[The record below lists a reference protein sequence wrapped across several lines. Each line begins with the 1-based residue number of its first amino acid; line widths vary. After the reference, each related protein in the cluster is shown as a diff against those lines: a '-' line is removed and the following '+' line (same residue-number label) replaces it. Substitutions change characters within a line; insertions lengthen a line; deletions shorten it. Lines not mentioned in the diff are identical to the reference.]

1 VSHLE
6 IRTDAALRDY
16 CSQLVESS
24 LVGLDTEFVSEY
36 SYRPQLCLV
45 QVIDDGGRMA
55 MIDSMAVEDLTPFWE
70 IVAEAGREI
79 VVHAGRGEL
88 EFCLRATGRLPE
100 TVFDVQ
106 IAAGLAG
113 IEYPANY
120 GSLIAQVLGEKPN
133 KHETRTDWRRRPLS
147 SRQIEYAM
155 DDVRH
160 LRPLRDAI
168 AERLASLGRLE
179 WLREEMTRWLDEVHR
194 SLTHQRW
201 RRVSGNSGLDRRALA
216 VLRELWQW
224 REEEAE
230 RRDKPV
236 RHVLRDDLIV
246 ELAKRKTADVKRIG
260 TVRGLERGDLRRH
273 VDDMAR
279 HIRRALELPEEEC
292 PSKATSQQVPQ
303 MSVLGQF
310 LFSALGSV
318 CRERSLAPSLVG
330 SPNDVRELITHRLYG
345 KPEHPPALAQ
355 GWRAEVVG
363 RLFDDL
369 LSGKTSVRIVDA
381 ASEHPLAFDRVDET
395 GADEG

>member
-1 VSHLE
+1 MSHLE

-16 CSQLVESS
+16 CRHLADSS

-36 SYRPQLCLV
+36 SYRPRLCLA
-45 QVIDDGGRMA
+45 QVVDDRGRMA

-70 IVAEAGREI
+70 IVATAGREI

-100 TVFDVQ
+100 KVFDVQ

-120 GSLIAQVLGEKPN
+120 GTLISQVLGEKPN

-168 AERLASLGRLE
+168 AGRLESLNRLE
-179 WLREEMTRWLDEVHR
+179 WLREEMARWLDEVHR

-236 RHVLRDDLIV
+236 RHV
-246 ELAKRKTADVKRIG
+246 
-260 TVRGLERGDLRRH
+260 
-273 VDDMAR
+273 
-279 HIRRALELPEEEC
+279 
-292 PSKATSQQVPQ
+292 
-303 MSVLGQF
+303 
-310 LFSALGSV
+310 
-318 CRERSLAPSLVG
+318 
-330 SPNDVRELITHRLYG
+330 
-345 KPEHPPALAQ
+345 
-355 GWRAEVVG
+355 
-363 RLFDDL
+363 
-369 LSGKTSVRIVDA
+369 
-381 ASEHPLAFDRVDET
+381 
-395 GADEG
+395 